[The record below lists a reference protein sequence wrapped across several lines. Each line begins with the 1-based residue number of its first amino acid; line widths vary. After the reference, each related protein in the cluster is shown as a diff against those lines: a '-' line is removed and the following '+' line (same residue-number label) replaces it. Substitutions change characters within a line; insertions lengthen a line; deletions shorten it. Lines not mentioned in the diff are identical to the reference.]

1 MPPRRRGHQYS
12 VRLISEVAKNDDEGA
27 IRNLIDTWMQASAA
41 GDANTVL
48 SLMADDVIFM
58 VPGREPFGKDAF
70 RAASEQMKNM
80 RMSGAS
86 DIREIKILGD
96 WAYIRNYIDLTITP
110 PNGNAMHRCGYTL
123 SILRKQADGKW
134 LLWRDA
140 NMVA

>member
-1 MPPRRRGHQYS
+1 MS
-12 VRLISEVAKNDDEGA
+12 DDERS
-27 IRNLIDTWMQASAA
+27 IRNLIDTWMRASTT

-80 RMSGAS
+80 RMSGSS
-86 DIREIKILGD
+86 DIREIEILGE
-96 WAYIRNYIDLTITP
+96 WAYIRNFIEVTITP
-110 PNGNAMHRCGYTL
+110 PGGNAVRRSGYTL
-123 SILRKQADGKW
+123 SILHKQTDGKW